1 MSDSLELPVN
11 PRFGTPD
18 VTVCRLTESPS
29 SNHVSAAWRGCVWQW
44 PIRLRAALRLGDDSR
59 ILLFGT
65 EGVTDRVTHN
75 HVLCSRQS

>member
-1 MSDSLELPVN
+1 MSDSLELLVN
-11 PRFGTPD
+11 PRFRTPG
-18 VTVCRLTESPS
+18 VTVQPADGVAIGESG
-29 SNHVSAAWRGCVWQW
+29 VVWQW
-44 PIRLRAALRLGDDSR
+44 PIRLRAALGLGDDSR